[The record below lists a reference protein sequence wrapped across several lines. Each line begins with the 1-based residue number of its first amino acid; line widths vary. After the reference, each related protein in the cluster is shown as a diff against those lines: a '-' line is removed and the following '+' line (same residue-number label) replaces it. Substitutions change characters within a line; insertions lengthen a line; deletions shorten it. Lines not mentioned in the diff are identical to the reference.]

1 MRRSKK
7 KIISWTAA
15 AILVLIVSAGITLVL
30 LLQHSESFRQ
40 SILARVER
48 SLHESTGA
56 QITIRDFHI
65 RLSDVSMDIT
75 GLIVR
80 GRETDPS
87 KPLLQTDHIH
97 AGIRIDSFFRR
108 TWHLTSV
115 VINHPIAHVFINKAG
130 ETNLPQ
136 PEKKSSS
143 STSIFDLAVRQF
155 ALDHGEI
162 YLNDKKNALDA
173 ELHNLQV
180 NAAFD
185 YIQTR
190 YYGDLGYHQGTIRY
204 GTYAPVVH
212 DLQTGFEATP
222 TTFKLNKLTLATG
235 SSSIVV
241 NASLEDFNSLKAK
254 ADYDATL
261 VADDIKKILRDP
273 SLPTGTGRL
282 TGAVD
287 YKRAPHKPAL

>member
-15 AILVLIVSAGITLVL
+15 AILVLIVSSGVTLVL

-65 RLSDVSMDIT
+65 RLSDLSMDIY

-108 TWHLTSV
+108 TWHLTNV
-115 VINHPIAHVFINKAG
+115 VINHPVAHVFINKAG

-143 STSIFDLAVRQF
+143 SNSVFDLSIRQF
-155 ALDHGEI
+155 ALDRGEI
-162 YLNDKKNALDA
+162 YLNDKKNAIDA
-173 ELHNLQV
+173 ELRDLRVTAPFDFLQ
-180 NAAFD
+180 
-185 YIQTR
+185 IR
-190 YYGDLGYHQGTIRY
+190 YYGDLGNRHGT
-204 GTYAPVVH
+204 V
-212 DLQTGFEATP
+212 
-222 TTFKLNKLTLATG
+222 
-235 SSSIVV
+235 
-241 NASLEDFNSLKAK
+241 
-254 ADYDATL
+254 
-261 VADDIKKILRDP
+261 
-273 SLPTGTGRL
+273 
-282 TGAVD
+282 
-287 YKRAPHKPAL
+287 

>member
-40 SILARVER
+40 SILAQVER

-65 RLSDVSMDIT
+65 RLSDLSIDIY

-87 KPLLQTDHIH
+87 NPLLQTDHIR

-115 VINHPIAHVFINKAG
+115 VITHHVAHVFINKARQ
-130 ETNLPQ
+130 TNRPQ
-136 PEKKSSS
+136 PQTKN
-143 STSIFDLAVRQF
+143 SI
-155 ALDHGEI
+155 
-162 YLNDKKNALDA
+162 
-173 ELHNLQV
+173 
-180 NAAFD
+180 
-185 YIQTR
+185 
-190 YYGDLGYHQGTIRY
+190 TIR
-204 GTYAPVVH
+204 V
-212 DLQTGFEATP
+212 
-222 TTFKLNKLTLATG
+222 
-235 SSSIVV
+235 
-241 NASLEDFNSLKAK
+241 
-254 ADYDATL
+254 
-261 VADDIKKILRDP
+261 
-273 SLPTGTGRL
+273 
-282 TGAVD
+282 
-287 YKRAPHKPAL
+287 

>member
-15 AILVLIVSAGITLVL
+15 AILVLIVSAGITVVL
-30 LLQHSESFRQ
+30 RREESEPFRQ

-65 RLSDVSMDIT
+65 RLSDLSMDIY

-87 KPLLQTDHIH
+87 KPLLQTDHIR

-115 VINHPIAHVFINKAG
+115 VINHPVAHVFINKAA

-136 PEKKSSS
+136 PEKKRTST
-143 STSIFDLAVRQF
+143 TSISDLSARPF
-155 ALDHGEI
+155 
-162 YLNDKKNALDA
+162 
-173 ELHNLQV
+173 
-180 NAAFD
+180 
-185 YIQTR
+185 T
-190 YYGDLGYHQGTIRY
+190 
-204 GTYAPVVH
+204 
-212 DLQTGFEATP
+212 
-222 TTFKLNKLTLATG
+222 
-235 SSSIVV
+235 
-241 NASLEDFNSLKAK
+241 
-254 ADYDATL
+254 
-261 VADDIKKILRDP
+261 
-273 SLPTGTGRL
+273 
-282 TGAVD
+282 
-287 YKRAPHKPAL
+287 